1 MVCLSRENFAVEG
14 KRKGTPCSSLG
25 AMAISDGGFNEAQK
39 NASGFNEAQVIARL
53 KEIFAS
59 TDPRISLGIGDDA
72 AVVSGA
78 KAQVL
83 TTDMAVS
90 GVHFRTD
97 WSSAFEIGRKVTAAN
112 TADVLAMSA
121 KPDYL
126 LVAVAL
132 TGSETMEWISDLA
145 RGIKYE
151 ADLAGAHVV
160 GGDISRADQVVISM
174 TAIGS
179 TNKAITRSGAK
190 PGDGIYLSSLTGW
203 SAAGLA
209 IVSSGSKEN
218 MEPAQKAL
226 SEFKS
231 PTIDYGFDASKAN
244 ALCDVSDALVIQAAQ
259 MAEASKV
266 CFNFDLT
273 KIQASAEFMELE
285 NLAQRMDIDIW
296 SWIFAG
302 GEDHALLATGTDLP
316 GLLIGEVTQGAGLAN
331 VPAGVEAN
339 AWQHF

>member
-1 MVCLSRENFAVEG
+1 
-14 KRKGTPCSSLG
+14 
-25 AMAISDGGFNEAQK
+25 MAITNANFEEERR

-59 TDPRISLGIGDDA
+59 ANPRISIGIGDDA
-72 AVVSGA
+72 AVVSGGSG
-78 KAQVL
+78 QVL
-83 TTDMAVS
+83 TTDMAVA

-112 TADVLAMSA
+112 TADILAMSA

-132 TGSETMEWISDLA
+132 TGSETMEWITELA
-145 RGIKYE
+145 RGIKFE

-160 GGDISRADQVVISM
+160 GGDISRADQIVLSM

-179 TNKAITRSGAK
+179 TGKAITRSGAK

-209 IVSSGSKEN
+209 LLNSGLKEDG
-218 MEPAQKAL
+218 EHIHKAL

-231 PTIDYGFDASKAN
+231 PTIDYGFDASGAN

-266 CFNFDLT
+266 CFNFDVS
-273 KIQASAEFMELE
+273 KIQASAEFVELE
-285 NLAQRMDIDIW
+285 KVAQKLNADIW

-331 VPAGVEAN
+331 VPAGVEAK

>member
-1 MVCLSRENFAVEG
+1 
-14 KRKGTPCSSLG
+14 
-25 AMAISDGGFNEAQK
+25 MAITNANFEEERR

-53 KEIFAS
+53 KEIFAPS
-59 TDPRISLGIGDDA
+59 DPRISIGIGDDA

-78 KAQVL
+78 NAQVL
-83 TTDMAVS
+83 TTDMAVA

-112 TADVLAMSA
+112 TADILAMSA

-132 TGSETMEWISDLA
+132 TGSETMEWITELA
-145 RGIKYE
+145 RGIKFE
-151 ADLAGAHVV
+151 ADLAGANVV
-160 GGDISRADQVVISM
+160 GGDISRADQIVLSM

-179 TNKAITRSGAK
+179 TSKAITRSGAK

-209 IVSSGSKEN
+209 LLNSGLKEDG
-218 MEPAQKAL
+218 EHIQKAL

-231 PTIDYGFDASKAN
+231 PTIDYGFDASGAN

-266 CFNFDLT
+266 CFNFDVS
-273 KIQASAEFMELE
+273 KIQASAEFVELE
-285 NLAQRMDIDIW
+285 KVAQKLNADIW

-331 VPAGVEAN
+331 VPTGVEAK

>member
-1 MVCLSRENFAVEG
+1 
-14 KRKGTPCSSLG
+14 
-25 AMAISDGGFNEAQK
+25 MAITDGSFNEAQK

-59 TDPRISLGIGDDA
+59 TDPRISVAIGDDA
-72 AVVSGA
+72 AVVAATG
-78 KAQVL
+78 AQVL

-112 TADVLAMSA
+112 TADLLAMSA
-121 KPDYL
+121 NPNFL

-132 TGSETMEWISDLA
+132 TGSETMEWITDLA
-145 RGIKYE
+145 LGIKFE

-179 TNKAITRSGAK
+179 TNKAITRRGAK

-209 IVSSGSKEN
+209 ILSSGSKEN

-231 PTIDYGFDASKAN
+231 PTIDYRFDASNSN

-273 KIQASAEFMELE
+273 KIKGSAEFMDLE
-285 NLAQRMDIDIW
+285 NLAQRMGIDIW

-302 GEDHALLATGTDLP
+302 GEDHALLATGLDLP
-316 GLLIGEVTQGAGLAN
+316 GVLIGEVTAGAGLTN
-331 VPAGVEAN
+331 VPAGVEAK
-339 AWQHF
+339 AWQHFQKDT

>member
-1 MVCLSRENFAVEG
+1 
-14 KRKGTPCSSLG
+14 
-25 AMAISDGGFNEAQK
+25 MAISEYRYT
-39 NASGFNEAQVIARL
+39 EAQVIAAL

-59 TDPRISLGIGDDA
+59 SDPRISLGIGDDA
-72 AVVSGA
+72 AVVFGSG
-78 KAQVL
+78 AQVL
-83 TTDMAVS
+83 TTDMAVA

-121 KPDYL
+121 KTDYL

-132 TGSETMEWISDLA
+132 TGLESMEWISELA
-145 RGIKYE
+145 RGIKFE

-160 GGDISRADQVVISM
+160 GGDISRADQLVISM

-179 TNKAITRSGAK
+179 TGKAITRNGAR

-209 IVSSGSKEN
+209 LLNSGLTEVGES
-218 MEPAQKAL
+218 AAKAL
-226 SEFKS
+226 CEFKS
-231 PTIDYGFDASKAN
+231 PTIDYGFDASLAN
-244 ALCDVSDALVIQAAQ
+244 ALCDVSDALVIQSAQ

-273 KIQASAEFMELE
+273 KIQASVEFAELE
-285 NLAQRMDIDIW
+285 KVAQKLNVDIW
-296 SWIFAG
+296 NWIFAG
-302 GEDHALLATGTDLP
+302 GEDHALLATGSYLP
-316 GLLIGEVTQGAGLAN
+316 GVLIGEVTEGAGLAN
-331 VPAGVEAN
+331 VPAGVESKV
-339 AWQHF
+339 WQHF

>member
-1 MVCLSRENFAVEG
+1 
-14 KRKGTPCSSLG
+14 
-25 AMAISDGGFNEAQK
+25 MAINEG
-39 NASGFNEAQVIARL
+39 GFNEAQVISRL

-59 TDPRISLGIGDDA
+59 SDPRILLGIGDDA
-72 AVVSGA
+72 AVVSAAGS
-78 KAQVL
+78 QVL
-83 TTDMAVS
+83 TTDLAVS

-132 TGSETMEWISDLA
+132 TGSETMEWITELA
-145 RGIKYE
+145 RGIKFE

-160 GGDISRADQVVISM
+160 GGDISRADQVVLSM

-179 TNKAITRSGAK
+179 TKKAITRSGAK

-209 IVSSGSKEN
+209 LLSSGSTEV
-218 MEPAQKAL
+218 EDAALKAL

-231 PTIDYGFDASKAN
+231 PTIDYGFDTSKAN

-259 MAEASKV
+259 IAEASKV
-266 CFNFDLT
+266 CFNFELE
-273 KIQASAEFMELE
+273 KIQASAEFAELDK
-285 NLAQRMDIDIW
+285 LAQKLNADIW

-302 GEDHALLATGTDLP
+302 GEDHVLLATGSDLP

-331 VPAGVEAN
+331 VPSGVEAH
-339 AWQHF
+339 AWKHFK

>member
-1 MVCLSRENFAVEG
+1 
-14 KRKGTPCSSLG
+14 
-25 AMAISDGGFNEAQK
+25 MAITEG
-39 NASGFNEAQVIARL
+39 GFNEAQVITAL

-59 TDPRISLGIGDDA
+59 SDPRISIGIGDDA
-72 AVVSGA
+72 AVVTGGA
-78 KAQVL
+78 NQIL
-83 TTDMAVS
+83 TTDMAVE
-90 GVHFRTD
+90 GVHFRTE

-126 LVAVAL
+126 VVAVAL
-132 TGSETMEWISDLA
+132 TGSESMEWITELA
-145 RGIKYE
+145 RGIKFE

-160 GGDISRADQVVISM
+160 GGDISRADQLVISI

-179 TNKAITRSGAK
+179 TNKPIARSGAK

-209 IVSSGSKEN
+209 MLGSGFSEDG
-218 MEPAQKAL
+218 AITQKAL

-273 KIQASAEFMELE
+273 KIQGSAEFVELE
-285 NLAQRMDIDIW
+285 KVAQKLNADIW

-302 GEDHALLATGTDLP
+302 GEDHALLATGSDLP
-316 GLLIGEVTQGAGLAN
+316 GLLIGEVSRGAGLAN
-331 VPAGVEAN
+331 VPAGVEAKT
-339 AWQHF
+339 WQHF

>member
-25 AMAISDGGFNEAQK
+25 AMAISDGN
-39 NASGFNEAQVIARL
+39 FNEAQVIARL

-59 TDPRISLGIGDDA
+59 PDPRISVGIGDDA
-72 AVVSGA
+72 AVVAAAG
-78 KAQVL
+78 KQVL
-83 TTDMAVS
+83 TTDMAVA

-97 WSSAFEIGRKVTAAN
+97 WSTAFEIGRKVTAAN
-112 TADVLAMSA
+112 TADLLAMSA
-121 KPDYL
+121 NPDFL

-132 TGSETMEWISDLA
+132 TGSETMEWITELA
-145 RGIKYE
+145 RGINFE

-209 IVSSGSKEN
+209 LLGSGMNDDSEL
-218 MEPAQKAL
+218 MQKAL

-231 PTIDYGFDASKAN
+231 PTIDYEFDTANAN

-266 CFNFDLT
+266 CFSFDLT
-273 KIQASAEFMELE
+273 KIQASAEFIELE
-285 NLAQRMDIDIW
+285 QLAQKLNADIW

-302 GEDHALLATGTDLP
+302 GEDHALLATGSDLP
-316 GLLIGEVTQGAGLAN
+316 GVLIGEVTAGAGLAN
-331 VPAGVEAN
+331 VPAGVAGK

>member
-1 MVCLSRENFAVEG
+1 
-14 KRKGTPCSSLG
+14 
-25 AMAISDGGFNEAQK
+25 MAITDGR
-39 NASGFNEAQVIARL
+39 FNEAQVIAAL
-53 KEIFAS
+53 KEIFATS
-59 TDPRISLGIGDDA
+59 DPRISIGIGDDA
-72 AVVSGA
+72 AVVKGGSN
-78 KAQVL
+78 QIL
-83 TTDMAVS
+83 TTDMAVA

-132 TGSETMEWISDLA
+132 TGAETMEWISDLA

-179 TNKAITRSGAK
+179 TSKAITRSGAK

-209 IVSSGSKEN
+209 LLGSGFKDDGEIV
-218 MEPAQKAL
+218 QKAL

-231 PTIDYGFDASKAN
+231 PTIDYGFDASKAS

-259 MAEASKV
+259 MAEASNL

-273 KIQASAEFMELE
+273 KIQVSAEFVELE
-285 NLAQRMDIDIW
+285 KVAQKLNADIW

-302 GEDHALLATGTDLP
+302 GEDHALLATGSELP
-316 GLLIGEVTQGAGLAN
+316 GLLIGEVTEGKGLAN
-331 VPAGVEAN
+331 VPAGVEAK

>member
-1 MVCLSRENFAVEG
+1 
-14 KRKGTPCSSLG
+14 
-25 AMAISDGGFNEAQK
+25 
-39 NASGFNEAQVIARL
+39 
-53 KEIFAS
+53 
-59 TDPRISLGIGDDA
+59 
-72 AVVSGA
+72 
-78 KAQVL
+78 
-83 TTDMAVS
+83 MAVA

-121 KPDYL
+121 KPDFL
-126 LVAVAL
+126 LVAVSL
-132 TGSETMEWISDLA
+132 TGSETIEWISDLA

-179 TNKAITRSGAK
+179 TSKAITRSGAK

-209 IVSSGSKEN
+209 LLGSGFKDDGEIV
-218 MEPAQKAL
+218 QKAL

-259 MAEASKV
+259 MAMSSKV
-266 CFNFDLT
+266 CFNFDLG
-273 KIQASAEFMELE
+273 KIQASPEFGELE
-285 NLAQRMDIDIW
+285 KVAQKLNADIW

-302 GEDHALLATGTDLP
+302 GEDHALLATGSELP
-316 GLLIGEVTQGAGLAN
+316 GLLIGEVTEGKGLAN
-331 VPAGVEAN
+331 VPAGVEAK

>member
-14 KRKGTPCSSLG
+14 KRNGTPCSSLG
-25 AMAISDGGFNEAQK
+25 AMAITAGS
-39 NASGFNEAQVIARL
+39 FNEAQVIARL

-59 TDPRISLGIGDDA
+59 PDSRISIGIGDDA
-72 AVVSGA
+72 AVVSSA
-78 KAQVL
+78 NSQIL
-83 TTDMAVS
+83 TTDMAVA

-132 TGSETMEWISDLA
+132 TGSETMEWITELA
-145 RGIKYE
+145 RGIKFE

-160 GGDISRADQVVISM
+160 GGDISRADQIVLSM

-179 TNKAITRSGAK
+179 TSKAITRSGAK

-209 IVSSGSKEN
+209 LLSSGIKEDG
-218 MEPAQKAL
+218 ELIQKAL
-226 SEFKS
+226 TEFKS

-259 MAEASKV
+259 MSESSKV
-266 CFNFDLT
+266 CFNFDVT
-273 KIQASAEFMELE
+273 KIQASAEFAELE
-285 NLAQRMDIDIW
+285 KVAQTLNADIW

-316 GLLIGEVTQGAGLAN
+316 GLLIGEVTQGVGLAN
-331 VPAGVEAN
+331 VPAGVEAK

>member
-1 MVCLSRENFAVEG
+1 
-14 KRKGTPCSSLG
+14 
-25 AMAISDGGFNEAQK
+25 MAITDGGFNEAQI
-39 NASGFNEAQVIARL
+39 IARL
-53 KEIFAS
+53 KEIFDS
-59 TDPRISLGIGDDA
+59 TDPRISVGIGDDA
-72 AVVSGA
+72 AVVAATG
-78 KAQVL
+78 AQVL
-83 TTDMAVS
+83 TTDMAVA

-112 TADVLAMSA
+112 TADLLAMSA
-121 KPDYL
+121 RPDFL
-126 LVAVAL
+126 LIAVAL
-132 TGSETMEWISDLA
+132 TGSESMEWITELA
-145 RGIKYE
+145 RGIKFE

-160 GGDISRADQVVISM
+160 GGDISRAEQVVISI

-179 TNKAITRSGAK
+179 TNKAITRGGSK

-209 IVSSGSKEN
+209 LLGSGFKEDS
-218 MEPAQKAL
+218 ELIQRAL

-244 ALCDVSDALVIQAAQ
+244 SLCDISDALVIQAAQ
-259 MAEASKV
+259 IAEASKV

-273 KIQASAEFMELE
+273 KIQASAEFLELE
-285 NLAQRMDIDIW
+285 KVAQKLNADIW

-302 GEDHALLATGTDLP
+302 GEDHALLATGSDLP
-316 GLLIGEVTQGAGLAN
+316 GLLIGEVTHGTGLMN
-331 VPAGVEAN
+331 VPAGVEAM

>member
-1 MVCLSRENFAVEG
+1 
-14 KRKGTPCSSLG
+14 
-25 AMAISDGGFNEAQK
+25 MAITDGR
-39 NASGFNEAQVIARL
+39 FNEAQVIARL
-53 KEIFAS
+53 KEIFATS
-59 TDPRISLGIGDDA
+59 DPRISIGIGDDA
-72 AVVSGA
+72 AVVTGGSN
-78 KAQVL
+78 QIL
-83 TTDMAVS
+83 TTDMAVA

-121 KPDYL
+121 KPDFL
-126 LVAVAL
+126 LVAVSL
-132 TGSETMEWISDLA
+132 TGSETIEWISDLA

-179 TNKAITRSGAK
+179 TSKAITRSGAK

-209 IVSSGSKEN
+209 LLGSGFKDDGEIV
-218 MEPAQKAL
+218 QKAL

-259 MAEASKV
+259 MAMSSKV
-266 CFNFDLT
+266 CFNFDLG
-273 KIQASAEFMELE
+273 KIQASPEFGELE
-285 NLAQRMDIDIW
+285 KVAQKLNADIW

-302 GEDHALLATGTDLP
+302 GEDHALLATGSELP
-316 GLLIGEVTQGAGLAN
+316 GLLIGEVTEGKGLAN
-331 VPAGVEAN
+331 VPAGVEAK

>member
-1 MVCLSRENFAVEG
+1 VVCLSRENFAFEG

-25 AMAISDGGFNEAQK
+25 AMAISDNRYT
-39 NASGFNEAQVIARL
+39 EAQVIAAL
-53 KEIFAS
+53 KEIFATS
-59 TDPRISLGIGDDA
+59 DPRISIGIGDDA
-72 AVVSGA
+72 AVVTGGPN
-78 KAQVL
+78 QIL
-83 TTDMAVS
+83 TTDMAVA

-132 TGSETMEWISDLA
+132 TGSETIEWITDLA

-160 GGDISRADQVVISM
+160 GGDISRAGQLVISI

-179 TNKAITRSGAK
+179 TNKPITRSGAK

-209 IVSSGSKEN
+209 MLNSGSTEVG
-218 MEPAQKAL
+218 EPAEKAL

-231 PTIDYGFDASKAN
+231 PTIDYGFDASNSN

-266 CFNFDLT
+266 CFNFDLA
-273 KIQASAEFMELE
+273 KIQASPEFGELE
-285 NLAQRMDIDIW
+285 KVAQKLAANIW

-302 GEDHALLATGTDLP
+302 GEDHVLLATGRDLS
-316 GLLIGEVTQGAGLAN
+316 GILIGEVTQGAGLAN
-331 VPAGVEAN
+331 VPAGVEAK

>member
-1 MVCLSRENFAVEG
+1 
-14 KRKGTPCSSLG
+14 
-25 AMAISDGGFNEAQK
+25 MAITDGR
-39 NASGFNEAQVIARL
+39 FNEAQVIARL
-53 KEIFAS
+53 KEIFATS
-59 TDPRISLGIGDDA
+59 DPRISIGIGDDA
-72 AVVSGA
+72 AVVKGGSN
-78 KAQVL
+78 QIL

-126 LVAVAL
+126 LVAVSL
-132 TGSETMEWISDLA
+132 TGSETIEWITDLA

-179 TNKAITRSGAK
+179 TSKAITRSGAK
-190 PGDGIYLSSLTGW
+190 LGDGIYLSSLTGW

-209 IVSSGSKEN
+209 LLGSGFKEDG
-218 MEPAQKAL
+218 ELAQKAL

-273 KIQASAEFMELE
+273 KIQASAEFVELE
-285 NLAQRMDIDIW
+285 KVAQKLNADIW

-316 GLLIGEVTQGAGLAN
+316 GLLIGEVTQGAGLTN

-339 AWQHF
+339 TWQHF

>member
-1 MVCLSRENFAVEG
+1 
-14 KRKGTPCSSLG
+14 
-25 AMAISDGGFNEAQK
+25 MAITDGR
-39 NASGFNEAQVIARL
+39 FNEAQVIARL
-53 KEIFAS
+53 NEIFATS
-59 TDPRISLGIGDDA
+59 DPRISIGIGDDA
-72 AVVSGA
+72 AVVTGGPN
-78 KAQVL
+78 QIL

-121 KPDYL
+121 KPDFL
-126 LVAVAL
+126 LVAVSL
-132 TGSETMEWISDLA
+132 TGSETIEWITDLA

-174 TAIGS
+174 TAMGS
-179 TNKAITRSGAK
+179 TSKAITRSGAK
-190 PGDGIYLSSLTGW
+190 LGDGIYLSSLTGW

-209 IVSSGSKEN
+209 LLGSGFKDDGEIV
-218 MEPAQKAL
+218 QKAL
-226 SEFKS
+226 REFKS

-259 MAEASKV
+259 LAEASKV

-273 KIQASAEFMELE
+273 KIQAGAEFVELE
-285 NLAQRMDIDIW
+285 KVAQKLNADIW

-331 VPAGVEAN
+331 VPAGVEAK

>member
-1 MVCLSRENFAVEG
+1 
-14 KRKGTPCSSLG
+14 
-25 AMAISDGGFNEAQK
+25 MAITDGR
-39 NASGFNEAQVIARL
+39 FNEAQVIARL
-53 KEIFAS
+53 KEIFATS
-59 TDPRISLGIGDDA
+59 DPRISIGIGDDA
-72 AVVSGA
+72 AVVKGGSN
-78 KAQVL
+78 QIL

-132 TGSETMEWISDLA
+132 TGSESIGWITELA
-145 RGIKYE
+145 RGIKFE

-160 GGDISRADQVVISM
+160 GGDISRADQIVISM

-179 TNKAITRSGAK
+179 TGKAITRSGAK

-209 IVSSGSKEN
+209 LLGSGFKDDGELV
-218 MEPAQKAL
+218 QKAL

-231 PTIDYGFDASKAN
+231 PTIDYGFDASNAN

-273 KIQASAEFMELE
+273 KIQASAEFVELE
-285 NLAQRMDIDIW
+285 KVAQKINADIW

-339 AWQHF
+339 TWQHF

>member
-1 MVCLSRENFAVEG
+1 VVCLSRENFAVEG

-25 AMAISDGGFNEAQK
+25 AMAITEG
-39 NASGFNEAQVIARL
+39 GFNEAQVITAL

-59 TDPRISLGIGDDA
+59 SDPRISIGIGDDA
-72 AVVSGA
+72 AVVTGSA
-78 KAQVL
+78 NQIL
-83 TTDMAVS
+83 TTDMAVE

-132 TGSETMEWISDLA
+132 TGSESMEWITELA
-145 RGIKYE
+145 RGIKFE

-160 GGDISRADQVVISM
+160 GGDISRADQLVISM

-179 TNKAITRSGAK
+179 TDKTITRSGAK

-209 IVSSGSKEN
+209 MLNAGSTEGG
-218 MEPAQKAL
+218 EFAIKAL

-231 PTIDYGFDASKAN
+231 PTIDYGFDASMAN

-259 MAEASKV
+259 MAESSNV
-266 CFNFDLT
+266 CFNFDLAR
-273 KIQASAEFMELE
+273 IQASPEFGELE
-285 NLAQRMDIDIW
+285 KLAQTLAVDIW

-302 GEDHALLATGTDLP
+302 GEDHVLLATGKNLP
-316 GLLIGEVTQGAGLAN
+316 GIFIGEVTEGSGLAK
-331 VPAGVEAN
+331 VPAGVAAS
-339 AWQHF
+339 AWQHFK

>member
-1 MVCLSRENFAVEG
+1 
-14 KRKGTPCSSLG
+14 
-25 AMAISDGGFNEAQK
+25 MAINEG
-39 NASGFNEAQVIARL
+39 GFNEAQVIARL

-59 TDPRISLGIGDDA
+59 SDPRILLGIGDDA
-72 AVVSGA
+72 AVVSAAGS
-78 KAQVL
+78 QVL
-83 TTDMAVS
+83 TTDLAVS

-132 TGSETMEWISDLA
+132 TGSETMEWITELA
-145 RGIKYE
+145 RGIKFE

-160 GGDISRADQVVISM
+160 GGDISRADQVVLSM

-179 TNKAITRSGAK
+179 TKKAITRSGAK

-209 IVSSGSKEN
+209 LLSSGSTEV
-218 MEPAQKAL
+218 EDAALKAL

-231 PTIDYGFDASKAN
+231 PTIDYGFDASSAN

-259 MAEASKV
+259 IAEASKV
-266 CFNFDLT
+266 CFNFELE
-273 KIQASAEFMELE
+273 KIQASAEFAELE
-285 NLAQRMDIDIW
+285 KLAQKLNADIW

-302 GEDHALLATGTDLP
+302 GEDHVLLATGSDLP

-331 VPAGVEAN
+331 VPGGVEAH
-339 AWQHF
+339 AWKHFK

>member
-1 MVCLSRENFAVEG
+1 
-14 KRKGTPCSSLG
+14 
-25 AMAISDGGFNEAQK
+25 MAITDGR
-39 NASGFNEAQVIARL
+39 FNEAQVIARL
-53 KEIFAS
+53 KEIFATS
-59 TDPRISLGIGDDA
+59 DPRISIGIGDDA
-72 AVVSGA
+72 AVVTGGSN
-78 KAQVL
+78 QIL
-83 TTDMAVS
+83 TTDMAVA

-121 KPDYL
+121 KPDFL
-126 LVAVAL
+126 LVAVCL
-132 TGSETMEWISDLA
+132 TGSETIEWITDLA

-179 TNKAITRSGAK
+179 TGKAITRSGAK
-190 PGDGIYLSSLTGW
+190 QGDGIYLSSLTGW

-209 IVSSGSKEN
+209 MLSSGSTEVG
-218 MEPAQKAL
+218 EPAEKAL

-231 PTIDYGFDASKAN
+231 PTIDYGFDASNAN

-302 GEDHALLATGTDLP
+302 GEDHALLVTGTDLP

-331 VPAGVEAN
+331 VPAGVETN

>member
-1 MVCLSRENFAVEG
+1 
-14 KRKGTPCSSLG
+14 
-25 AMAISDGGFNEAQK
+25 MAITDG
-39 NASGFNEAQVIARL
+39 GFNEAQVIARL

-59 TDPRISLGIGDDA
+59 SDPRISIGIGDDA
-72 AVVSGA
+72 AVVAATG
-78 KAQVL
+78 AQVL

-112 TADVLAMSA
+112 TADLLAMSA
-121 KPDYL
+121 KPDFL

-132 TGSETMEWISDLA
+132 TGSESMEWITDLA
-145 RGIKYE
+145 RGIKFE

-160 GGDISRADQVVISM
+160 GGDISRADQVVISI

-209 IVSSGSKEN
+209 TLSAGFNEDGELI
-218 MEPAQKAL
+218 QKAL

-231 PTIDYGFDASKAN
+231 PTIDYGFDTSKAN

-273 KIQASAEFMELE
+273 KIQASSEFVELE
-285 NLAQRMDIDIW
+285 KVAQKLNADIW

-302 GEDHALLATGTDLP
+302 GEDHALLATGSDLP
-316 GLLIGEVTQGAGLAN
+316 GVLIGEVTAGAGLAN
-331 VPAGVEAN
+331 VPAGVEAK

>member
-25 AMAISDGGFNEAQK
+25 AMAISDGSFEEAQR

-53 KEIFAS
+53 REIFAS
-59 TDPRISLGIGDDA
+59 SDPRISVGIGDDA
-72 AVVSGA
+72 AVVATTG
-78 KAQVL
+78 AQVL
-83 TTDMAVS
+83 TTDMAVA

-112 TADVLAMSA
+112 TADLLAMSA
-121 KPDYL
+121 APDYL

-145 RGIKYE
+145 RGIKFE

-179 TNKAITRSGAK
+179 TKKAITRSGAK

-209 IVSSGSKEN
+209 RLSAGFNEDGELS
-218 MEPAQKAL
+218 QKAL

-231 PTIDYGFDASKAN
+231 PTIDYGFDASKAT
-244 ALCDVSDALVIQAAQ
+244 ALSDVSDALVIQAAQ

-273 KIQASAEFMELE
+273 KIQASTEFAELE
-285 NLAQRMDIDIW
+285 KVAQKLNADIW

-302 GEDHALLATGTDLP
+302 GEDHALLATGSDLP
-316 GLLIGEVTQGAGLAN
+316 GVLIGEVTAGAGLTN
-331 VPAGVEAN
+331 VPAGVEAK

>member
-1 MVCLSRENFAVEG
+1 
-14 KRKGTPCSSLG
+14 
-25 AMAISDGGFNEAQK
+25 MAISDNRYT
-39 NASGFNEAQVIARL
+39 EAQVIAAL
-53 KEIFAS
+53 KEIFATS
-59 TDPRISLGIGDDA
+59 DPRISIGIGDDA
-72 AVVSGA
+72 AVVTGGSN
-78 KAQVL
+78 QIL
-83 TTDMAVS
+83 TTDMAVE

-121 KPDYL
+121 KPDFL
-126 LVAVAL
+126 LVAVSL
-132 TGSETMEWISDLA
+132 TGSETIEWISDLA

-179 TNKAITRSGAK
+179 TSKAITRSGAK

-209 IVSSGSKEN
+209 LLGSGFKDDGEIV
-218 MEPAQKAL
+218 QKAL

-259 MAEASKV
+259 MAEASNL

-273 KIQASAEFMELE
+273 KIQVSAEFVELE
-285 NLAQRMDIDIW
+285 KVAQKLNADIW

-302 GEDHALLATGTDLP
+302 GEDHALLATGSELP
-316 GLLIGEVTQGAGLAN
+316 GLLIGEATEGKGLAN
-331 VPAGVEAN
+331 VPAGVEAK